1 MSKTILPLS
10 DKVVAKLKVEE
21 KKVAGGL
28 YLPDSAKEKPSTAV
42 IESVGPDVKGLKA
55 GDEIIFKSYSTTE
68 FEDWIILKE
77 EDVIAIVKQN

>member
-21 KKVAGGL
+21 KKAAGGL

-42 IESVGPDVKGLKA
+42 IESVGPDVKGLNA

-77 EDVIAIVKQN
+77 EDVIAIVKQS

>member
-1 MSKTILPLS
+1 MSKTVVPLG

-28 YLPDSAKEKPSTAV
+28 YLPDSAKEKPSTAI
-42 IESVGPDVKGLKA
+42 IESVGPGVKELKT
-55 GDEIIFKSYSTTE
+55 GDEIVFKNYSTTE

-77 EDVIAIVKQN
+77 EDVIAIIK

>member
-1 MSKTILPLS
+1 MQKTILPLG

-21 KKVAGGL
+21 KKVVGGL

-42 IESVGPDVKGLKA
+42 IESVGPAVKELKT
-55 GDEIIFKSYSTTE
+55 GDEIIFKNYSTTE

-77 EDVIAIVKQN
+77 EDVIAIVKNN

>member
-42 IESVGPDVKGLKA
+42 IESVGPDVKDLKA

-77 EDVIAIVKQN
+77 EDVIAIVK

>member
-1 MSKTILPLS
+1 MSKTIKPLG
-10 DKVVAKLKVEE
+10 DKVVAKMKKEE
-21 KKVAGGL
+21 SKTAGGL

-42 IESVGPDVKGLKA
+42 VESIGPNVKEIKP

-77 EDVIAIVKQN
+77 EDVIATVN